1 MLDSVTV
8 VKAFRDSTGLT
19 LAVAE
24 KREETAD
31 DEAEIFDLVQ
41 LPSGTRPTPFASI
54 EYDEVTRCRVLDCG
68 TYNQCLNFAAR
79 LQWPS
84 FHCRQCPKY
93 AFEPSEIERLRAR
106 QFSSAPD
113 ARIIK
118 LR

>member
-1 MLDSVTV
+1 MLDFVE
-8 VKAFRDSTGLT
+8 VKAFRDSTGFT

-24 KREETAD
+24 KREETLE
-31 DEAEIFDLVQ
+31 DEAEVFDLVQ
-41 LPSGTRPTPFASI
+41 LPSGTRPTPFANI
-54 EYDEVTRCRVLDCG
+54 DYDEVTRCRVLDCG
-68 TYNQCLNFAAR
+68 TYNQCLSFAAR

-113 ARIIK
+113 ARVIK